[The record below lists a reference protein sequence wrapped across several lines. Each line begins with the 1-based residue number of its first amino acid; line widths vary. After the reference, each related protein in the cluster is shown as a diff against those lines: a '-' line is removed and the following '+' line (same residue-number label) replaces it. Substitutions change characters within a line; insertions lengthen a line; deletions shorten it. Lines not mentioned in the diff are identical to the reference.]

1 MLEKTWDVI
10 IVGAGP
16 AGSAAAIDLARSG
29 WRVLLLDKAS
39 FPRDKV
45 CGDMISPPS
54 QRALLMLGCSPALEA
69 ARPACPHRVS
79 RGAFYI
85 DGEKLMMG
93 RVPRVR
99 GLTDYG
105 VVLPRMVFD
114 EIVFRQAQAAGAES
128 VERCEVKEVRVDA
141 TGVSVFAQ
149 REGRPCTFR
158 GRLVIGAD
166 GAHSL
171 VSRTLNPVSNK
182 SKNISF
188 ALRAYF
194 EGVSGDSTQVDILF
208 GKAFF
213 PGYAWIFPLGAGR
226 ANVGM
231 GMVMDPYRRERANL
245 RERFAYWLE
254 HDPAAQARLHG
265 ARLIGRI
272 VGWPLNTYSP
282 TSRRHGQRV
291 LLIGDAANLVDP
303 INGEGIHTALESAQ
317 IAARVAD
324 EALNAD
330 DLSEAF
336 LARYD
341 RCWRAAFDLDL
352 RIADLYVTLAGNRS
366 LAGAWLSI
374 LRLVGATARRDR
386 AYARIV
392 TGILAGVLPTRSSL
406 SASFV
411 LKTLLHSPGT
421 YASILG
427 APSIRPPDLLG
438 WGGASLRDAAGLLAG
453 IAQEPGPAWNWS
465 KDVIRGGRGL
475 LAVLLD
481 RERHIDKH
489 L

>member
-1 MLEKTWDVI
+1 MGEKTWDVI

-29 WRVLLLDKAS
+29 WSVLLLDKS
-39 FPRDKV
+39 TFPRDKV
-45 CGDMISPPS
+45 CGDMVSPPS
-54 QRALLMLGCSPALEA
+54 QRALLRLGCSPALEA
-69 ARPACPHRVS
+69 ARPACPHRVTT
-79 RGAFYI
+79 GAFYM
-85 DGEKLMMG
+85 DGEKLMTG
-93 RVPRVR
+93 RVPKVR

-105 VVLPRMVFD
+105 VVLPRMVLD

-128 VERCEVKEVRVDA
+128 VEGCEVKELKIDA

-149 REGRPCTFR
+149 REGQPCIFR

-171 VSRTLNPVSNK
+171 VSRILNSGSNK

-194 EGVSGDSTQVDILF
+194 EGVSGDSAQVDILF

-213 PGYAWIFPLGAGR
+213 PGYAWIFPLGEGR

-231 GMVMDPYRRERANL
+231 GMVMDPYRGERVNL

-254 HDPAAQARLHG
+254 HDPAAKARLHG
-265 ARLIGRI
+265 ARLVGRI

-324 EALNAD
+324 EALRAD
-330 DLSEAF
+330 NLSETF

-341 RCWRAAFDLDL
+341 RRWRAAFDLDL
-352 RIADLYVTLAGNRS
+352 RLADLYVTLAGNRS
-366 LAGAWLSI
+366 LGGAWLSM
-374 LRLVGATARRDR
+374 LRLVGAAARRDR
-386 AYARIV
+386 AYARMV
-392 TGILAGVLPTRSSL
+392 TGVLAGVLPTRNSL
-406 SASFV
+406 SASFI

-427 APSIRPPDLLG
+427 APSLSPPDLLR
-438 WGGASLRDAAGLLAG
+438 WGGASLQDAASLLAV
-453 IAQEPGPAWNWS
+453 IAREPCPAWDWS
-465 KDVIRGGRGL
+465 KDVMGGGLGL
-475 LAVLLD
+475 LLALAD
-481 RERHIDKH
+481 RVRHAGG
-489 L
+489 

>member
-29 WRVLLLDKAS
+29 WSVLLLDKAF

-54 QRALLMLGCSPALEA
+54 QRALLMLGCLPAAEA
-69 ARPACPHRVS
+69 ALPGGLHHVS
-79 RGAFYI
+79 TGAFYL
-85 DGEKLMMG
+85 DGEKLMTG
-93 RVPRVR
+93 RVPKVR

-128 VERCEVKEVRVDA
+128 VERCEVKELEIDA
-141 TGVSVFAQ
+141 SGVSVSVQ
-149 REGRPCTFR
+149 REGKPCTFR

-171 VSRTLNPVSNK
+171 VSRALNSGSNK

-194 EGVSGDSTQVDILF
+194 EGVSGDSAQVDILF
-208 GKAFF
+208 SKAFF
-213 PGYAWIFPLGAGR
+213 PGYAWIFPLGEGR

-231 GMVMDPYRRERANL
+231 GMVMDPNSRERANL

-254 HDPAAQARLHG
+254 HDPAAKARLHD
-265 ARLIGRI
+265 ARLVGRI
-272 VGWPLNTYSP
+272 VGWPLNTYS
-282 TSRRHGQRV
+282 SARRRYGQRV
-291 LLIGDAANLVDP
+291 LLIGDAASLVDP

-317 IAARVAD
+317 IAAGVAD
-324 EALNAD
+324 EALRAG
-330 DLSEAF
+330 DLSETF
-336 LARYD
+336 LARYE
-341 RCWRAAFDLDL
+341 RRWRAAFGLDL
-352 RIADLYVTLAGNRS
+352 RLADLYVTLAGKRS
-366 LAGAWLSI
+366 LRGVGLSV
-374 LRLVGATARRDR
+374 LRLVGAAARRDR
-386 AYARIV
+386 TYAGKV

-406 SASFV
+406 SVSFI

-421 YASILG
+421 YASILR
-427 APSIRPPDLLG
+427 APLLSPPDLQ
-438 WGGASLRDAAGLLAG
+438 A
-453 IAQEPGPAWNWS
+453 
-465 KDVIRGGRGL
+465 
-475 LAVLLD
+475 
-481 RERHIDKH
+481 
-489 L
+489 

>member
-1 MLEKTWDVI
+1 VLEKIWDVI

-16 AGSAAAIDLARSG
+16 AGSAVAIDLARSG

-45 CGDMISPPS
+45 CGDMLSPPS
-54 QRALLMLGCSPALEA
+54 QRALLRLGCSPAIEA
-69 ARPACPHRVS
+69 DRPACPHRVNS
-79 RGAFYI
+79 GAFYL
-85 DGEKLMMG
+85 DGEKLMTG

-105 VVLPRMVFD
+105 VVIPRMVLD
-114 EIVFRQAQAAGAES
+114 EIVFRQAQAAGVES
-128 VERCEVKEVRVDA
+128 VELCAVNELQVDA

-149 REGRPCTFR
+149 HEGKLATFR

-171 VSRTLNPVSNK
+171 VARTLNSASNK
-182 SKNISF
+182 GKHLSY

-213 PGYAWIFPLGAGR
+213 PGYAWIFPLGEGR

-231 GMVMDPYRRERANL
+231 GLVMDPHRQERVNL

-254 HDPAAQARLHG
+254 QDPAARARLHD
-265 ARLIGRI
+265 ARLVGRI

-282 TSRRHGQRV
+282 TRRRHGQRI

-317 IAARVAD
+317 IAAGVAD
-324 EALNAD
+324 EALHAD
-330 DLSEAF
+330 DLSETS

-341 RCWRAAFDLDL
+341 RRWRAAFGLDL
-352 RIADLYVTLAGNRS
+352 RLADLYVTLAGKRS
-366 LAGAWLSI
+366 LRGAGLSV
-374 LRLVGATARRDR
+374 LRLVGAAARRDQT
-386 AYARIV
+386 YAGIV
-392 TGILAGVLPTRSSL
+392 TGILAGVLPARSSL
-406 SASFV
+406 SASFI
-411 LKTLLHSPGT
+411 LKTMLHSPGT
-421 YASILG
+421 YAGILR
-427 APSIRPPDLLG
+427 AQALSPPDL
-438 WGGASLRDAAGLLAG
+438 
-453 IAQEPGPAWNWS
+453 
-465 KDVIRGGRGL
+465 
-475 LAVLLD
+475 
-481 RERHIDKH
+481 
-489 L
+489 